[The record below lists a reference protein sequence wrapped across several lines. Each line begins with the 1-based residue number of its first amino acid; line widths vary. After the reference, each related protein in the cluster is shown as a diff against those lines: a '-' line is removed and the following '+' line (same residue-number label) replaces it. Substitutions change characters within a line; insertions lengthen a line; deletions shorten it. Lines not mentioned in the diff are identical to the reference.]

1 MKNWKR
7 HIITD
12 KYTIRQALHAL
23 NEIGAISGV
32 LFVIDENDQLLGSLT
47 DGDIRRGFLKDAAVD
62 DLSVTVMNCNCRSI
76 QEQNLNNT
84 FVKECRDRGIIYVPM
99 VDDQLRLTSIINLN
113 EYRELIPVEAVV
125 MAGGKGER
133 LLPLTKHTP
142 KPLLKIGDKPIL
154 EHNIDRLVRYGIK
167 NIHISV
173 HYLGQQIESYFGD
186 GSEKN
191 VKIRYIWENQ
201 PLGTIGAMS
210 LVEHF
215 DEEVILL
222 MNSDLLTNIDFADFY
237 NDFKRSNADMAVATV
252 PHHVDMPYA
261 IVELDDNRIMS
272 FKEKPRYT
280 YFANAG
286 IYLVKKNLLSYIPKG
301 SFYNATDLMEKVIK
315 EGKHLINYPILEYW
329 LDIGRA
335 SDYQKA
341 QEDIR
346 HLVL

>member
-1 MKNWKR
+1 MKNWKQ
-7 HIITD
+7 HIITE
-12 KYTIRQALHAL
+12 KHTIRQALHVL
-23 NEIGAISGV
+23 NEIGVRSGV
-32 LFVIDENDQLLGSLT
+32 LFITDDSGKLLGSLT
-47 DGDIRRGFLKDAAVD
+47 DGDIRRGFLKDAVVD
-62 DLSVTVMNCNCRSI
+62 DLSLTVMNPHCRWVR
-76 QEQNLNNT
+76 QDNLNNI
-84 FVKECRDRGIIYVPM
+84 FVKECREQGIMYIPV
-99 VDDQLRLTSIINLN
+99 VNDQHLLTSIINLS
-113 EYRELIPVEAVV
+113 EYRDLIPVEAVV

-154 EHNIDRLVRYGIK
+154 EHNIDRLIKYGIK

-173 HYLGQQIESYFGD
+173 NYLGHQIEEYLGN
-186 GSEKN
+186 GKEKN
-191 VKIRYIWENQ
+191 VYIHYIWEKQ
-201 PLGTIGAMS
+201 ALGTIGAVS

-215 DEEVILL
+215 EEDVILI

-237 NDFKRSNADMAVATV
+237 NDFTKSNADMAVATV
-252 PHHVDMPYA
+252 PHHVEMPYA
-261 IVELDDNRIMS
+261 IVELNENRVMS

-286 IYLVKKNLLSYIPKG
+286 IYMVKKKLLSYIPKG
-301 SFYNATDLMEKVIK
+301 SFFNATDLMEKVIK
-315 EGKHLINYPILEYW
+315 DGKHLINYPILEYW